1 MINVNKMTKAGG
13 IFIFWVADWFA
24 VMNNKM
30 NGDMAKIRKL
40 GEYFIEIWKAVGMD
54 LRNVKFLWTAEEIS
68 KQPEKYWSM
77 VIDIARRNTLNRI
90 RRCCKI
96 MGRDDDEEL
105 SPAQIMY
112 PCMQCTDIFFLK
124 ADICQLGMDQLKV
137 NVLAREYCDMRKDLE
152 KPIIVSHH
160 MLMGLK

>member
-1 MINVNKMTKAGG
+1 
-13 IFIFWVADWFA
+13 
-24 VMNNKM
+24 
-30 NGDMAKIRKL
+30 
-40 GEYFIEIWKAVGMD
+40 
-54 LRNVKFLWTAEEIS
+54 
-68 KQPEKYWSM
+68 M

-160 MLMGLK
+160 MLMGLKENQEKMSKSDADSAIFMEDEADVVFKKIAKKAFCKPGDILTNPILDYAKHIIFQSFPEFVVKRSA